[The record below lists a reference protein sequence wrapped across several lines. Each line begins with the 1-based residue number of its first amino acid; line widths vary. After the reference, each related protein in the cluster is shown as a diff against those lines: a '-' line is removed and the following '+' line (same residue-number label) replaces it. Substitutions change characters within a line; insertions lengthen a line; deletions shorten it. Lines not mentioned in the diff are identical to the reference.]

1 MLFLFKI
8 DKNTDFY
15 DSFRGSFSIVVVLQN
30 VLVAFLKLSVCFKM
44 TFCHL
49 YQTSLLSF
57 GKGNEAFLEGELT
70 TDSISAFIENALG
83 ETDTKDTSVDDIEFE
98 DIDEFESEAYE
109 YSQPPDMDLE
119 EGLSAVCN

>member
-44 TFCHL
+44 TL
-49 YQTSLLSF
+49 YKTSLLSF